1 MSLDEQLAMANSS
14 VAMTPNQ
21 PAPVQA
27 SAEVQVAPQQVAQA
41 QVVQPAVT
49 TQVPPV
55 SNPAPAPQV
64 TGFDMNAA
72 AQEAE
77 TNYQVGEIEL
87 GQKVSTR
94 AIEPIKRL
102 NQGEKF
108 RFTLIATNPGFALV
122 HNSEDLGKL
131 LCWSTKT
138 HQGQCCK
145 DLDQPRARYYWPVV
159 VYGTMPGDPNTPL
172 PQVKSEL
179 RLLVIWDTATY
190 DQLCS
195 DIIARNKDITQLDF
209 VATVTDTYG
218 KLDIRPASNVFR
230 NMPEYS
236 NIINEA
242 TQTWASIKDKAPDT
256 IGRKLDDERYIKL
269 TQKAVVPQ
277 MQTYSMEDAMQ

>member
-49 TQVPPV
+49 T
-55 SNPAPAPQV
+55 
-64 TGFDMNAA
+64 
-72 AQEAE
+72 
-77 TNYQVGEIEL
+77 
-87 GQKVSTR
+87 QKVSTR

-218 KLDIRPASNVFR
+218 KLDIRPASTVFR